1 MMLQITRR
9 RAAVFLLV
17 ACAALAAQLAPT
29 ATAQSGSQ
37 DTAKPGAHPTSVG
50 GINSATGQNVGSQT
64 PAKPGAASTSKPGQE
79 GLTVHGY
86 WKIDVHNPDGKL
98 VTHREFENS
107 LTGGAPQL
115 YQLITGQA
123 AAGDMAIVVNNGTT
137 QPDICHAGTSSDN
150 CYLVISETSGI
161 GGNLC
166 VGGNAVYC
174 TAGLTEI
181 TNGASGVVT
190 LSGNLLAAQTTVI
203 SAVSTFLLTCSF
215 TTSGFAT
222 ISPTQCFAL
231 NGSTG
236 TPTQPVLTSYGPFT
250 GTTLPT
256 TLPVTVGQ
264 TVTFQVVFTFS

>member
-1 MMLQITRR
+1 MMFQVIRK
-9 RAAVFLLV
+9 RAAVFVLV
-17 ACAALAAQLAPT
+17 ICAALAVPVAPT
-29 ATAQSGSQ
+29 AIAQSASQ
-37 DTAKPGAHPTSVG
+37 YTAKPDPTSADG
-50 GINSATGQNVGSQT
+50 GIRPATQNGGSQAAAKSG
-64 PAKPGAASTSKPGQE
+64 PASTNKPGDE

-86 WKIDVHNPDGKL
+86 WKIDVRNPDGKL

-107 LTGGAPQL
+107 LTSGASQL

-161 GGNLC
+161 GGSLC
-166 VGGNAVYC
+166 IAGNAVYC
-174 TAGLTEI
+174 TAGLTEV
-181 TNGASGVVT
+181 TNGTSGAVT
-190 LSGNLLAAQTTVI
+190 LSANILAAQTTVV
-203 SAVSTFLLTCSF
+203 SQVSTFLLTCSF

-231 NGSTG
+231 NGTTG
-236 TPTQPVLTSYGPFT
+236 SATQPVLIAYGPFT

-256 TLPVTVGQ
+256 SLPVTVGQ